1 MSNVG
6 ARDEILAGDDPV
18 HPQTAEIQR
27 ILQAAPPDEV
37 PAIRRLVVA
46 GAQTSSNTQNRRW
59 FHPGRTGQFRR
70 SRRRGGSLA

>member
-18 HPQTAEIQR
+18 HPQTAETQR

-59 FHPGRTGQFRR
+59 FHQVEPVSFEEAAAAAAT
-70 SRRRGGSLA
+70 